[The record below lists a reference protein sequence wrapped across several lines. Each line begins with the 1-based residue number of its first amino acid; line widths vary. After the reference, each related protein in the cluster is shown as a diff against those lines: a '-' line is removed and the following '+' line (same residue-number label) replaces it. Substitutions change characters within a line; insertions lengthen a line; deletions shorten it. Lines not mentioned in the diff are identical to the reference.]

1 MEALAIL
8 VFAGI
13 EVIERTIIKL
23 ARLAPAKNKFADF
36 ILLRKNDL
44 EIAETFIAGKSVYK
58 SD

>member
-1 MEALAIL
+1 M
-8 VFAGI
+8 GSI
-13 EVIERTIIKL
+13 E
-23 ARLAPAKNKFADF
+23 KNKFADF